1 MVPLTSINN
10 SILLSSLLLN
20 IPFFIAL
27 IILLVFSAFFSAN
40 ETAYSSVNI
49 IRIKKYQ
56 EDKIKGANK
65 AVFIAEK
72 FDLTLTTVLV
82 GNNIVNISATTI
94 SVFIFNNLISNPTA
108 SNILSTIF
116 MTIIVLIFGEILPKS
131 TTKINPE
138 KFVLRYS
145 GLMYFF
151 IKLLFPI
158 TFFFLK
164 LSKALSSKNKN
175 KNNNPLVTENELESI
190 IDVMETEGVIDEDD
204 ADLIQSAISLN
215 TRSVYDIMT
224 PRVDMVAININDS
237 IERIKEKFFKYQFSR
252 VPVYENDK
260 DNIIG
265 ILSERDFFTSLLKN
279 KETKLSELLVTP
291 LFVLE
296 TTKVDD
302 LIREMQKQKKHFA
315 IVLDEYGGTSGIVT
329 MEDALEELVGEIY
342 DEYDDE
348 NGDLITEIEPNKYL
362 VSSEAS
368 LEELFDDLKIG
379 KIPDAK
385 YTSVGG
391 FLYEI
396 SDEVPYEGKVIK
408 YNSSYEEHDLENP
421 VYKEYELVFTISKVD
436 HRRIRNILL
445 EIIELKKV
453 EDPE

>member
-1 MVPLTSINN
+1 MINAI
-10 SILLSSLLLN
+10 ILNSLLAN
-20 IPFFIAL
+20 VPFFIAIIFLL
-27 IILLVFSAFFSAN
+27 ILSAFFSAN

-56 EDKIKGANK
+56 EDKVKGANK
-65 AVFIAEK
+65 AVYIAEK
-72 FDLTLTTVLV
+72 FDLTLTTILV
-82 GNNIVNISATTI
+82 ANNIVNISAATI
-94 SVFIFNNLISNPTA
+94 STIIFSNLIVNPTI
-108 SNILSTIF
+108 SNILSTLV
-116 MTIIVLIFGEILPKS
+116 MTFIVLIFGEILPKS
-131 TTKINPE
+131 TTKWNPE
-138 KFVLRYS
+138 KVVLRYS
-145 GLMYFF
+145 GIMYFF
-151 IKLLFPI
+151 IKFMFPI

-164 LSKALSSKNKN
+164 LSKVLSSSKK
-175 KNNNPLVTENELESI
+175 KPTNPMVTENELESI
-190 IDVMETEGVIDEDD
+190 IDVMETEGVIDEED

-224 PRVDMVAININDS
+224 PRVDMVAINIKDP
-237 IERIKEKFFKYQFSR
+237 IEKIKETFFKYQFSR

-260 DNIIG
+260 DNIVG
-265 ILSERDFFTSLLKN
+265 VLSEREFFTYLLKN
-279 KETKLSELLVTP
+279 KQIKLSELLVSP

-348 NGDLITEIEPNKYL
+348 EDGEKITEIEPNKYL
-362 VSSEAS
+362 ISSETS
-368 LEELFDDLKIG
+368 LEEIFEDLKVG

-385 YTSVGG
+385 YTNVGG

-408 YNSSYEEHDLENP
+408 YISSYEEHDIENP
-421 VYKEYELVFTISKVD
+421 VYKEYELIFTISKVD
-436 HRRIRNILL
+436 HRRIRTILL
-445 EIIELKKV
+445 EVVELKKD
-453 EDPE
+453 ESIE

>member
-1 MVPLTSINN
+1 LVPLTSINN

-72 FDLTLTTVLV
+72 FDLTLTTILV

-94 SVFIFNNLISNPTA
+94 SVFIFNNLISNPTT

>member
-72 FDLTLTTVLV
+72 FDLTLTTILV

-94 SVFIFNNLISNPTA
+94 SVFIFNNLISNPTT

>member
-1 MVPLTSINN
+1 MVPLTVLINTVVLN
-10 SILLSSLLLN
+10 GLLTN
-20 IPFFIAL
+20 VPYFIA
-27 IILLVFSAFFSAN
+27 IIFLLVLSAFFSAN

-56 EDKIKGANK
+56 EDKVRGANK
-65 AVFIAEK
+65 AVYIAEK
-72 FDLTLTTVLV
+72 FDLTLTTILV
-82 GNNIVNISATTI
+82 ANNIVNITTATI
-94 SVFIFNNLISNPTA
+94 STIIFSNLIADPTI
-108 SNILSTIF
+108 SNILSTVAV
-116 MTIIVLIFGEILPKS
+116 TIIVLVFGEILPKS
-131 TTKINPE
+131 TTKLNPE
-138 KFVLRYS
+138 KVVLRYS
-145 GLMYFF
+145 GIMYFF
-151 IKLLFPI
+151 IKFMFPI
-158 TFFFLK
+158 TIIFLK
-164 LSKALSSKNKN
+164 LSKTLSSKK
-175 KNNNPLVTENELESI
+175 KSSNPMVTENELESI

-204 ADLIQSAISLN
+204 ADLIQSAITLN
-215 TRSVYDIMT
+215 TRSVYDVMT
-224 PRVDMVAININDS
+224 PRVDMVAINIKDS
-237 IERIKEKFFKYQFSR
+237 VEKIKETFFKYQFSR

-265 ILSERDFFTSLLKN
+265 VLSEREFFTYLLKN
-279 KETKLSELLVTP
+279 KPINLTELLVPP

-348 NGDLITEIEPNKYL
+348 DEEKITMIEPNKYL
-362 VSSEAS
+362 ISSETS
-368 LEELFDDLKIG
+368 LEEIFEDLKIG

-385 YTSVGG
+385 YTNVGG

-408 YNSSYEEHDLENP
+408 YISSYEEHDLENP

-436 HRRIRNILL
+436 HRRIRSILL
-445 EIIELKKV
+445 EIVELKK
-453 EDPE
+453 EESIE

>member
-224 PRVDMVAININDS
+224 PRVDMVAININDP